1 MVNMSKIRTLSVLHI
16 LNDGFVVSLPLL
28 LPFIK
33 DDLQLN
39 LTQVGFLSSSLH
51 MLGIVLA
58 IPAGIIASKWG
69 GLRSLTWAVMLYGLG
84 FIATSLAP
92 NYWLVIVAF
101 LLAGIGFGVFHPIA
115 FATVAAWTTKS
126 DRGRAMGNF
135 TAIGDLGRI
144 GISAGIT
151 ALAAYL
157 GWRLTSGLYGA
168 VALGLFVIFWLFFQ
182 KESVIPE
189 TKKTAP
195 LSFRYFLK
203 HKRFM
208 LATLTGA
215 LDSFASSSLFVFIP
229 FLLLSKG
236 MSPATL
242 GIFTGFYFVGN
253 FMGKTVLGR
262 FVDWFGNIK
271 VFIAAELLMAINIVL
286 FALSQNWL
294 LVSIIAIVLGALT
307 KGTVPVIQTMV
318 AEATEQERSFE
329 HVFALNAL
337 LVSVATVIAPLLFGI
352 VADKQGIEAVFLLS
366 AGFALMAIVTALS
379 LRSVNHRIDSVY

>member
-1 MVNMSKIRTLSVLHI
+1 MSKIGTLSVLHI

-39 LTQVGFLSSSLH
+39 LTQVGFLSSTLH
-51 MLGIVLA
+51 ILGIVLA
-58 IPAGIIASKWG
+58 IPSGIIASKWG

-84 FIATSLAP
+84 FVATSLAP

-115 FATVAAWTTKS
+115 FASIAAWTSKS
-126 DRGRAMGNF
+126 VRGRAMGNF
-135 TAIGDLGRI
+135 TALGDLGRI

-151 ALAAYL
+151 ALAAFL

-182 KESVIPE
+182 KEPVTPE
-189 TKKTAP
+189 AKKSQP
-195 LSFRYFLK
+195 LSFRYFLQ

-236 MSPATL
+236 ISPATL
-242 GIFTGFYFVGN
+242 GIFTGFYFAGN
-253 FMGKTVLGR
+253 FLGKTLLGR
-262 FVDWFGNIK
+262 FVDQFGNIT
-271 VFIAAELLMAINIVL
+271 VFVAAELLMAINIVL
-286 FALSQNWL
+286 FAVSQNRL
-294 LVSIIAIVLGALT
+294 MITIIAVLLGALT

-352 VADKQGIEAVFLLS
+352 VADKQGIEAVFFIS

>member
-1 MVNMSKIRTLSVLHI
+1 
-16 LNDGFVVSLPLL
+16 
-28 LPFIK
+28 
-33 DDLQLN
+33 
-39 LTQVGFLSSSLH
+39 
-51 MLGIVLA
+51 
-58 IPAGIIASKWG
+58 
-69 GLRSLTWAVMLYGLG
+69 
-84 FIATSLAP
+84 
-92 NYWLVIVAF
+92 
-101 LLAGIGFGVFHPIA
+101 
-115 FATVAAWTTKS
+115 
-126 DRGRAMGNF
+126 
-135 TAIGDLGRI
+135 
-144 GISAGIT
+144 
-151 ALAAYL
+151 
-157 GWRLTSGLYGA
+157 
-168 VALGLFVIFWLFFQ
+168 
-182 KESVIPE
+182 
-189 TKKTAP
+189 
-195 LSFRYFLK
+195 
-203 HKRFM
+203 
-208 LATLTGA
+208 
-215 LDSFASSSLFVFIP
+215 
-229 FLLLSKG
+229 

-253 FMGKTVLGR
+253 FLGKTVLGR

-352 VADKQGIEAVFLLS
+352 VADKQGIEAVFFIS